1 MNNYSRK
8 ILTNKAEWVIIIK
21 NIEWINCVQKGVTA
35 LSAYY
40 DSQADIVTRQF
51 ILNENTPL
59 IISDAYKKIRTN
71 ILSEMT
77 EKGFPCIAV
86 TSQCKGDGKTTTASN
101 LSIALSMLGKRVLL
115 IDADLRRPSLHNLFR
130 LKNRCGLSTA
140 LTGASDVYDAIS
152 QEVLRDFHVMPSGP
166 VPDNPADILGGAN
179 MERLIRM
186 LYKYYD
192 CVIIDT
198 PPLCVAND
206 ALLFNRFTAGIV
218 LVIRENKTTHT
229 DIKNALLTISL
240 GKTHLIGAVKTHCQ
254 GIKDEAADYR
264 TVLNSEEQDDEDDEE

>member
-1 MNNYSRK
+1 MS
-8 ILTNKAEWVIIIK
+8 
-21 NIEWINCVQKGVTA
+21 

-40 DSQADIVTRQF
+40 DSQADIITRQF
-51 ILNENTPL
+51 ILNENTPV

-101 LSIALSMLGKRVLL
+101 LAIALSMLGKRVLL

-140 LTGASDVYDAIS
+140 LTGTTDIFDAIS
-152 QEVLRDFHVMPSGP
+152 PEVLHDFYVMPSGP

-179 MERLIRM
+179 MERLVRM
-186 LYKYYD
+186 MYKYFD
-192 CVIIDT
+192 CVVIDT

-206 ALLFNRFTAGIV
+206 ALLFNNYTAGLV

-229 DIKNALLTISL
+229 DVKNALLTISL
-240 GKTHLIGAVKTHCQ
+240 GKSRLLGAVKTHCQ

-264 TVLNSEEQDDEDDEE
+264 TLLNSDLHDEDEDEDDEE

>member
-8 ILTNKAEWVIIIK
+8 ILTNAVKWVIIIE
-21 NIEWINCVQKGVTA
+21 NIEWINCARKGVTA

-86 TSQCKGDGKTTTASN
+86 TSQCKGDGKTTTAAN

-140 LTGASDVYDAIS
+140 LTGASDIYDAIS

-229 DIKNALLTISL
+229 DVKNALLTISL